1 MKTEIFAHPV
11 SFRRAPQAE
20 AERLRSAGVDRV
32 RLAYAY
38 HGGRWLLTTSD
49 PAAVVD
55 FPAGRWFARRD
66 DRSGDGTGL
75 SLPVLGNE
83 AVEATTAL
91 VAAGVAVTAWLVGL
105 HQSGPAT
112 ARPDLALRNA
122 FGHPY
127 RHALCPAQPEVVDY
141 ARTLVAEAAG
151 QPGVSGLE
159 LEAFGYLGWQ
169 HQSAHDKCGAALRPV
184 DRWLL
189 SLCFCSACTD
199 RFAAAG
205 IDAAETAART
215 RAAVLA
221 QLAEPRPADGIAQDA
236 VTALGQ
242 DLHDT
247 VLAVRANMTTDLVRA
262 AAEGSAGLPLSVRAT
277 DDRYAC
283 DGKSSGDLRALAS
296 AAGSLTVTNLAGDAS
311 ALRHDIVAAGE
322 TGAEVA
328 AGWHLG
334 AARTHTEE
342 ELIDIALQ
350 ARSHGASALV
360 LYAYDLAP
368 APRLEWLRRLPRGPV
383 AGAPATYER
392 RHESPHDSPHDSPHN
407 RQTEPAR

>member
-1 MKTEIFAHPV
+1 MRTEIFAHPL
-11 SFRRAPQAE
+11 SFRRASRAE
-20 AERLRSAGVDRV
+20 AERLRASGVDRV

-55 FPAGRWFARRD
+55 FPAGRWFARHD
-66 DRSGDGTGL
+66 DCGDDGSGL
-75 SLPVLGNE
+75 SLPVLGD
-83 AVEATTAL
+83 EATEATAAL
-91 VAAGVAVTAWLVGL
+91 VASGVAVTGWLVGL
-105 HQSGPAT
+105 HQSGLAT

-127 RHALCPAQPEVVDY
+127 RHALCPAQPEAVRY
-141 ARTLVAEAAG
+141 ARTLVAETAG

-189 SLCFCSACTD
+189 SLCFCSACAT
-199 RFAAAG
+199 RFAGAG
-205 IDAAETAART
+205 IDGDETAART

-221 QLAEPRPADGIAQDA
+221 QLADPRPAGGIAEDA

-242 DLHDT
+242 DLHDA
-247 VLAVRANMTTDLVRA
+247 VLAVRAEVTGDLVRA
-262 AAEGSAGLPLSVRAT
+262 AAEASGELPLSVRAT
-277 DDRYAC
+277 DDPYAC
-283 DGKSSGDLRALAS
+283 DGKSSGDLHALAS
-296 AAGSLTVTNLAGDAS
+296 AAGSLTVTNLAGDAC
-311 ALRHDIVAAGE
+311 ALRRDIVAAGR
-322 TGAEVA
+322 TGAQVT

-334 AARTHTEE
+334 AAQTHTEE
-342 ELIDIALQ
+342 ELLDIARQ
-350 ARSHGASALV
+350 ARSHGAGSLV

-383 AGAPATYER
+383 AGDPATYDR
-392 RHESPHDSPHDSPHN
+392 QHD

>member
-11 SFRRAPQAE
+11 SFRRAPGAE
-20 AERLRSAGVDRV
+20 AERLRAAGVDRV

-66 DRSGDGTGL
+66 DRDGDATRL
-75 SLPVLGNE
+75 SLPVLGDE
-83 AVEATTAL
+83 AAQATAAL
-91 VAAGVAVTAWLVGL
+91 VDAGVAVTGWLVGL
-105 HQSGPAT
+105 HQSSLAT

-127 RHALCPAQPEVVDY
+127 RHALCPAQPEVVGY
-141 ARTLVAEAAG
+141 ARTLVAATAG

-159 LEAFGYLGWQ
+159 LEAFSYLGWQ
-169 HQSAHDKCGAALRPV
+169 HQSAHDKCGAELRPA

-189 SLCFCSACTD
+189 SLCFCTACAG

-205 IDAAETAART
+205 IDTAEAAART

-221 QLAEPRPADGIAQDA
+221 QLAEPRPDGGITQDA

-242 DLHDT
+242 DLHDA
-247 VLAVRANMTTDLVRA
+247 VLAVRADVTADLVRA
-262 AAEGSAGLPLSVRAT
+262 AAENAGGLHLSVRAT
-277 DDRYAC
+277 ADRYAC
-283 DGKSSGDLRALAS
+283 DGKSSGDLRTLAS
-296 AAGSLTVTNLAGDAS
+296 AADSLTVTNLAGDAS
-311 ALRHDIVAAGE
+311 ALRRDIVAAGA
-322 TGAEVA
+322 TGARVA

-334 AARTHTEE
+334 AAQTHTEE
-342 ELIDIALQ
+342 QLMDIAAQ
-350 ARSHGASALV
+350 ARSHGAGSLV

-368 APRLEWLRRLPRGPV
+368 APRLQWLRRLPRGPV
-383 AGAPATYER
+383 AGDPATY
-392 RHESPHDSPHDSPHN
+392 HSPHD